1 MEERLCEPIQIQNA
15 PFDDELNVVTGEPTT
30 VNEKVDDMPTP
41 PILQNLDQSAESVL
55 VGTTPGASISLYRN
69 GVLTAEANATSAS
82 IRLALP
88 LGVRPGDVMT
98 ATQSVGGQ
106 TSPPSAP
113 VTVELNYV
121 THHFDRERT
130 GWNPYET
137 ALSVTSVETNFHF
150 LFAQPVDG
158 QVYAQPLYVQNVVF
172 PWIRHPQRETGGGH
186 EVPGPIVRNVLYV
199 ATENDSVYAFD
210 ADIQEPALAY
220 RSLVP
225 AGERVVY
232 TEDFPD
238 CVNLWP
244 YIGIT
249 ATPVIDRTTNTLFV
263 TAKTTDGTSFHWR
276 LYALDLVTLRDQQP
290 PVEIEASVEGHGRG
304 NVAGTISFDPYWH
317 LNRPGLLLS
326 QGVLYVAFGSHC
338 DKGTYHGW
346 LMAYDAASLR
356 LLDAFN
362 TSPDRPPDQFA
373 GNNADG
379 RDAAIWMSGFGP
391 AADADGNI
399 YFATGNGSF
408 GGRDYGCSVL
418 KLHQDER
425 LIVPPGRG
433 KPVLVP
439 YLRVVD
445 SYTPSNQ
452 QVLNNSDKDLGS
464 GGVMLVP
471 PQPRVG
477 PRPPLPKPP
486 PPAPWLVACGKEGKI
501 YLLDSG
507 SLGGFGDSGLL
518 QYPPQ
523 TVAGIWGGP
532 SYFRGPT
539 GQFVYYCGGDDQG
552 GGGPLTSFALDA
564 NGLSG
569 RKESAE
575 TFPGPFHD
583 LWPQVPWP
591 HPFQSAAG
599 GAIPTVSSN
608 GSAAGSGVVWIVRRR
623 DPMTLFAY
631 DAADVTKPPLF
642 TGVAG
647 HWHNDQGSP
656 FVVPTVVNGKVYVGT
671 GGPAFNDG
679 QVAFFGLRVLH
690 PPV

>member
-1 MEERLCEPIQIQNA
+1 
-15 PFDDELNVVTGEPTT
+15 
-30 VNEKVDDMPTP
+30 VNEEEVDDVLAP
-41 PILQNLDQSAESVL
+41 PILHNLDQSAESVL
-55 VGTTPGASISLYRN
+55 VSGTAPGAGVSLYRN
-69 GVLTAEANATSAS
+69 GVLAAEANATSAS

-88 LGVRPGDVMT
+88 LGVRPGDLMT
-98 ATQSVGGQ
+98 ATQSVSGQ

-113 VTVELNYV
+113 VTVELNHV

-137 ALSVTSVETNFHF
+137 ALSVTSVETSFGF

-172 PWIRHPQRETGGGH
+172 PPIRHPQLETGGGH

-210 ADIQEPALAY
+210 ADYQEPALAY

-225 AGERVVY
+225 TGERVVY
-232 TEDFPD
+232 TEDVPD
-238 CVNLWP
+238 SNNLWP

-276 LYALDLVTLRDQQP
+276 LYALDLVTLEDQQP
-290 PVEIEASVEGHGRG
+290 PVEIEASVVGDGLG
-304 NVAGTISFDPYWH
+304 NVAGTISFDPHWH

-326 QGVLYVAFGSHC
+326 QGVLYVAFGSHN
-338 DKGTYHGW
+338 DQGIYHGW

-362 TSPDRPPDQFA
+362 TSPDVPPPGFGNDLNPYGNDA
-373 GNNADG
+373 G
-379 RDAAIWMSGFGP
+379 IWMSGFGP

-425 LIVPPGRG
+425 WIVPPGRG
-433 KPVLVP
+433 KPLLVP

-445 SYTPSNQ
+445 SYTPYNQ
-452 QVLNNSDKDLGS
+452 RDLNKDDGDLGS

-471 PQPRVG
+471 PQPRAG

-486 PPAPWLVACGKEGKI
+486 PSKPWLVACGKEGKI

-507 SLGGFGDSGLL
+507 SLGGYGDSGLL
-518 QYPPQ
+518 QRPPQ
-523 TVAGIWGGP
+523 TVRGIWGGP
-532 SYFRGPT
+532 AYFGGPT
-539 GQFVYYCGGDDQG
+539 GQLVYYCGGGDKG

-575 TFPGPFHD
+575 TGPFHD
-583 LWPQVPWP
+583 PWP
-591 HPFQSAAG
+591 HPIQAAPG

-608 GSAAGSGVVWIVRRR
+608 GSAAGSGVVWIVSRR

-631 DAADVTKPPLF
+631 DATDVSKPPLF
-642 TGVAG
+642 KAVAG

-679 QVAFFGLRVLH
+679 QIAFFGLKVLH